1 MDHDSFSRQ
10 CYDEMCKI
18 DKLGTTNWV
27 TKVKRMLFSY
37 GYGCV
42 WLTQSVGDETQF
54 LSSFRLRIEDNF
66 RQEWYTDILENKKLE
81 TYKTFKSLLE
91 PEIYLTIDSFFLR
104 RELSKFRISNHNL
117 MIDEGRQK
125 GIPRELRICKSC
137 DLGCVEDEYHFV
149 IISPAYVNLRKKF
162 IPNKFLK
169 FTSILIFR
177 KLMASRDPETNK
189 DLALYIKV
197 AMKLRKTFYI

>member
-1 MDHDSFSRQ
+1 MDHDSYSRQ
-10 CYDEMCKI
+10 CYDEMCKT

-42 WLTQSVGDETQF
+42 WLTQFVGDETQF
-54 LSSFRLRIEDNF
+54 LNSFRLRIEDSF
-66 RQEWYTDILENKKLE
+66 RQKWYTDISENKKLE

-91 PEIYLTIDSFFLR
+91 PEIYLDSFFLR

-117 MIDEGRQK
+117 MIEEGRQK
-125 GIPRELRICKSC
+125 GIPRELRMCKSC

-149 IISPAYVNLRKKF
+149 IICPAYKNLRKKF

-169 FTSILIFR
+169 FTSILIF
-177 KLMASRDPETNK
+177 KNLMASRDPETNK
-189 DLALYIKV
+189 GLALYIKV
-197 AMKLRKTFYI
+197 AMKLRKTFHI

>member
-1 MDHDSFSRQ
+1 M
-10 CYDEMCKI
+10 
-18 DKLGTTNWV
+18 
-27 TKVKRMLFSY
+27 
-37 GYGCV
+37 
-42 WLTQSVGDETQF
+42 GDQTQF
-54 LSSFRLRIEDNF
+54 LNSFRLRIEDNF
-66 RQEWYTDILENKKLE
+66 RQEWYTDISENKKLE

-91 PEIYLTIDSFFLR
+91 PEIYLTTIDSFLLLFFFLR

-117 MIDEGRQK
+117 MIEEGRQK

-149 IISPAYVNLRKKF
+149 IICPAYEKLRKKF

-177 KLMASRDPETNK
+177 KIMASRDPETNK
-189 DLALYIKV
+189 GLSLYIKV
-197 AMKLRKTFYI
+197 AMKLRKTFHI